1 MATPAKLATVK
12 PAKSERTTLDLLLAD
27 IAMADKG
34 DAKALDVLRDVFR
47 EAPNVAEMVSG
58 LAWNAENAML
68 AGVSPGVAELFRQ
81 QAANQREKLREEGTG
96 SALEGMLIRRISLD
110 YIAALQAD
118 RQRTLAP
125 GDCRSLELSRF
136 YEQQADRAHRRFL
149 ASIEA
154 LARVRK
160 LITPIQINIAEQ
172 QVNVAGSLA
181 TGKGTE
187 SDSRSE

>member
-1 MATPAKLATVK
+1 MATPVKPATVK

-81 QAANQREKLREEGTG
+81 QAANQREKLREEGIG

-125 GDCRSLELSRF
+125 GDRRSLELSRF

-187 SDSRSE
+187 SASRSE